1 MNEKAWVAKT
11 DLEIARVQ
19 FLRGQITQ
27 DKLRQVAQAYV
38 DAIVEFKKGNP
49 RAKKLRIPSVTQ
61 LLR

>member
-1 MNEKAWVAKT
+1 MNEKAWAAKT

>member
-1 MNEKAWVAKT
+1 MNEKAWAAKT

-19 FLRGQITQ
+19 FLRGRITQ
-27 DKLRQVAQAYV
+27 DQLRQVAQAYV